1 MLQGQR
7 NKPRVLVAPSF
18 TEGGDLPMELAIQ
31 LVALATAV
39 VGLATAMV
47 KAVSVAR
54 GERPETQRDRRR

>member
-1 MLQGQR
+1 
-7 NKPRVLVAPSF
+7 
-18 TEGGDLPMELAIQ
+18 MELAIQ

-54 GERPETQRDRRR
+54 GERPETKGGHRN